1 MTGTWNNGDGIVPTP
16 DPAPD
21 GDDIFD
27 PDSHVVTGI
36 RRLAALIAGTAWFTR
51 LGEPIGDDVHRLAR
65 SYLEALGCSDA
76 AVALIEDWETAELA
90 ATNPEIDNV
99 WWEAEEQLHL
109 AVTAEALELLDEEQL
124 MAALAI
130 ISEGAAAVVLEAAE
144 QAAAMADVDDESLI
158 RAAAGA
164 ASKTC
169 HQAATVMLAGGA
181 DDHPFVYKFR
191 LFEAG
196 RWPISVTGATFNLF

>member
-1 MTGTWNNGDGIVPTP
+1 M
-16 DPAPD
+16 
-21 GDDIFD
+21 
-27 PDSHVVTGI
+27 
-36 RRLAALIAGTAWFTR
+36 AALIGGIAWFGE
-51 LGEPIGDDVHRLAR
+51 LGEPLDDDLYRLAR
-65 SYLEALGCSDA
+65 SYLDALGCSDTS
-76 AVALIEDWETAELA
+76 VALIEDWETAELA

-99 WWEAEEQLHL
+99 WWEAEEQLYL

-124 MAALAI
+124 LAALAI
-130 ISEGAAAVVLEAAE
+130 ISEGAAPVVLEAAE
-144 QAAAMADVDDESLI
+144 EAAAMADVDDLSLI

>member
-1 MTGTWNNGDGIVPTP
+1 MVDTGDEIMPTS
-16 DPAPD
+16 DSVPD
-21 GDDIFD
+21 GGDIFD

-36 RRLAALIAGTAWFTR
+36 RRLAALIGGTAWFSK
-51 LGEPIGDDVHRLAR
+51 LGEPIGDDLHRLAR
-65 SYLEALGCSDA
+65 SYLDALGCSDA
-76 AVALIEDWETAELA
+76 AVALVENWETAELA

-109 AVTAEALELLDEEQL
+109 AVTAEALERLEEEQL

-144 QAAAMADVDDESLI
+144 EAAAMADVDDLSLI

-196 RWPISVTGATFNLF
+196 RWPIGVTGATFNLF